1 MMKTSSHDFYFRVYG
16 SFPAL
21 GKENS
26 SPRESK
32 HVARIYLISRIHLI
46 SRQGGRCTPK
56 GRSPNLPYFAAKLG
70 FVTIYALFEKL
81 SESFQWKSVC
91 FQRASNEGQ
100 PAFRDQWGKFE
111 LLQGHQHNDSKKNCF
126 CAIASILRKR
136 WAILLRSSKTSR
148 PLPTC
153 LNI

>member
-16 SFPAL
+16 TFPAL

-56 GRSPNLPYFAAKLG
+56 KRSPNLCYFAAKLG

-81 SESFQWKSVC
+81 SESFQWNSDC
-91 FQRASNEGQ
+91 FQRALAKNSKISRNHRKEKILSQKFANAHSLKALRDSVALAKSQ
-100 PAFRDQWGKFE
+100 PASVTLYLGYISYLE
-111 LLQGHQHNDSKKNCF
+111 YIS
-126 CAIASILRKR
+126 
-136 WAILLRSSKTSR
+136 
-148 PLPTC
+148 
-153 LNI
+153 